1 MRQQHPDPTTES
13 QAWLSLPQGDTV
25 SLTCLSSGSPAPSL
39 AWYRDGLL
47 VDATSEQEEEEE
59 EEGLVSNTIN
69 LHDVGERETKASFTC
84 RAQNNNQ
91 TRPVS
96 RTVRLRLNFPPG
108 DVRIVGLGGESSLLA
123 GKAQSILC
131 VSVGSRPAATITWWK
146 DGKEVPALS
155 LSLTEPL
162 CVVCRSV
169 PGPAD

>member
-1 MRQQHPDPTTES
+1 M
-13 QAWLSLPQGDTV
+13 
-25 SLTCLSSGSPAPSL
+25 
-39 AWYRDGLL
+39 
-47 VDATSEQEEEEE
+47 DATSEQEEEEEGE

-108 DVRIVGLGGESSLLA
+108 DVRIVGLGGESSLVA

-146 DGKEVPALS
+146 DGKEVPQ

-162 CVVCRSV
+162 SCLQVSSRAGRLRCSTRKEPS
-169 PGPAD
+169 PPPASTSSSPVRTTARVSSAGRRTR